1 MQKDI
6 LFLDRPC
13 IDCHYLKWINFWADY
28 ILWMLC
34 ILSGNVSR
42 NENGF
47 QKYGVSEIKLVRK
60 TGNSSS
66 SNLNWCKNNPLRVV
80 EFFLFI

>member
-6 LFLDRPC
+6 LFFDRPC

-34 ILSGNVSR
+34 ILSGKVSR

-47 QKYGVSEIKLVRK
+47 RK
-60 TGNSSS
+60 
-66 SNLNWCKNNPLRVV
+66 
-80 EFFLFI
+80 